1 MANLNFRKTQKN
13 QNLQSPETN
22 RPVRVIISGGGTG
35 GHIFPALSIAH
46 AIKQLEPAAELLFV
60 GAEGKMEMEKV
71 PAAGYKIVGLP
82 IAGIRREITLANLKF
97 PFLLAKSLARARSV
111 IKEFRP
117 DVAVGVGGYASGP
130 LLLMASLQGI
140 PYLIQEQN
148 SYPGITNKVLSKK
161 AQKICVAYENLDRYF
176 PAEKIFF
183 TGNPVR
189 EDVKHTGGKKADAA
203 NFFELDPNKPV
214 LLVTGGSQ
222 GARSINRAVLSG
234 LNELRANGIQLIWQT
249 GKFFYEEAKSAV
261 DALKDPSIKVFEFLS
276 RMDLAYAIC
285 DVVIGRAGASTV
297 SELCIVRKPAI
308 LVPLP
313 TAAED
318 HQTKNC
324 EALVQRN
331 AGVLVKDN
339 DAATQLITQ
348 AIQLLKDPERCKLLA
363 NNIAPL
369 ARPDAAKEI
378 AQHVL
383 SLRGAGK

>member
-1 MANLNFRKTQKN
+1 LPS
-13 QNLQSPETN
+13 LETN
-22 RPVRVIISGGGTG
+22 NAARIIISGGGTG

-46 AIKQLEPAAELLFV
+46 AIRKIQPDAEILFV

-82 IAGIRREITLANLKF
+82 IAGIRRELSLANLKF
-97 PFLLAKSLARARSV
+97 PLLLLRSLSRAREV
-111 IKEFRP
+111 IRDFKP

-130 LLLMASLQGI
+130 LLLMASMQGI

-148 SYPGITNKVLSKK
+148 SFPGITNKFLAKK
-161 AQKICVAYENLDRYF
+161 AKKICVAYENLDRFF
-176 PAEKIFF
+176 PADKILF

-189 EDVKHTGGKKADAA
+189 EDLKEVKSKKAEAET
-203 NFFELDPNKPV
+203 FFGLDSSRPV

-222 GARSINRAVLSG
+222 GARSINKAVLAG
-234 LNELRANGIQLIWQT
+234 LNDLRANGIQLIWQT
-249 GKFFYEEAKSAV
+249 GKFFAAEAQSAV
-261 DALKDPSIKVFEFLS
+261 AALNDPSIKAYEFLS

-285 DVVIGRAGASTV
+285 NVVVGRAGASTV
-297 SELCIVRKPAI
+297 SELCIVQKPSI

-331 AGVLVKDN
+331 AGLLVKDA
-339 DAATQLITQ
+339 DAAQQLIKE
-348 AIQLLKDPERCKLLA
+348 AISLIKDTDRCDQLA
-363 NNIAPL
+363 HNIAPL
-369 ARPDAAKEI
+369 GRPNAAAEI
-378 AQHVL
+378 AQQVL
-383 SLRGAGK
+383 SLIPAKR